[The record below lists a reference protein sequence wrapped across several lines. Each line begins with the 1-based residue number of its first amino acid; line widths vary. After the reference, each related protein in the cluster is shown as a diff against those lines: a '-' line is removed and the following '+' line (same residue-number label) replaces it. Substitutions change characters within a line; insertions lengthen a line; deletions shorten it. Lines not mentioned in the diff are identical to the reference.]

1 MAVQHT
7 VKQMGSDA
15 RVDKTNGYERAL
27 TRDAVRN
34 HNSDVAAKAATR
46 RMARTAG
53 RMDLRVQAAHKAL
66 SGRSYVDTIAIIE
79 KVNPMDRDVYLI
91 AVQEDAKPFASHVLR
106 RFGAIR
112 KSVLAR
118 YRDES
123 GVQAPDSPGNR
134 A

>member
-1 MAVQHT
+1 MAVQRT
-7 VKQMGSDA
+7 AQRTGTDA
-15 RVDKTNGYERAL
+15 RVDGTTGYSRAL
-27 TRDAVRN
+27 ERDATRN
-34 HNSDVAAKAATR
+34 HNSDVAAKAADR

-53 RMDLRVQAAHKAL
+53 RMGLRVAAARKAL
-66 SGRSYVDTIAIIE
+66 KGRSYVDTIAIIDS
-79 KVNPMDRDVYLI
+79 VNPMDRDVYLI
-91 AVQEDAKPFASHVLR
+91 AVQEDAKPFATHVLR

-123 GVQAPDSPGNR
+123 GVQAPDSPGDG